1 MIKVITVLGTRPE
14 IIKMSRL
21 LVNFDK
27 NFHHKII
34 HTGQNYDYEL
44 NKIFFKEFKLRKPD
58 YFLNSK
64 SKTNIQLI
72 SKILVNIEKILIKE
86 KPDAFVIYGD
96 TNSCLSAY
104 VAKRLKIPIFHFEA
118 GNRCF
123 DENVPEEINRRIIDH
138 ISDVNFVLSDHAR
151 SYLVTEGIK
160 QNYII
165 KTGSHLKEV
174 IKFNEEK
181 IEKSNILS
189 KLKIKKEDYFVAS
202 IHREENVEDK
212 ENFLKIL
219 NTINILSNKYRKK
232 IIFSLHPRSKK
243 KIQELKFKLSKK
255 IILSKPF
262 SFFDYLNL
270 QKNSLCVL
278 SDSGTLTEEAYLL
291 NFRALS
297 VRSSNERPEGID
309 KGVIIFSNNSPK
321 NIINAVT
328 KLIRLEKEPTKKL
341 LLPDYEISDVSKI
354 AVNTIFSYVDIVNRI
369 IWKKKN

>member
-1 MIKVITVLGTRPE
+1 
-14 IIKMSRL
+14 
-21 LVNFDK
+21 
-27 NFHHKII
+27 
-34 HTGQNYDYEL
+34 
-44 NKIFFKEFKLRKPD
+44 
-58 YFLNSK
+58 
-64 SKTNIQLI
+64 LI

-262 SFFDYLNL
+262 SFFDYLSL